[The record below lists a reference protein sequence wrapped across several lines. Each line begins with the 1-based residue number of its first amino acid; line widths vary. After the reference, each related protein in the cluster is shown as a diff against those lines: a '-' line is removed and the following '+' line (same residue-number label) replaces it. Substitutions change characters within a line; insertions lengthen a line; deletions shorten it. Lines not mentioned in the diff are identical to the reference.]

1 MTFQIIPNRPND
13 TDAFSGAHCHI
24 AVSLHNLILNNK
36 DSVVVGLDGKRGSG
50 KSTIVQ
56 IIRKSF
62 ENNNNVKIVSID
74 AWAHGGNHLRRAC
87 LETLADELQSE
98 DETNDSWIDKK
109 WAEQFKKLDVKE
121 ATKEVKSAPLTH
133 DAILGTLSAILFAL
147 ALTYLVK
154 FLDLFLGNKSDFSD
168 LAAPLFSG
176 ITFLIISLLIVFT
189 VFRKKT
195 IEEFLTSLLKI
206 STAPEALITI
216 KSAPDQ
222 SSILFQKWFMEM
234 LAPLSE
240 SPKKKLVIVFDNL
253 DRLNMTEQKAAW
265 QTLQTFLE
273 ARENCNF
280 PQNITFIICFDLSAH
295 PTQAGQAEMNDRF
308 EKILETRFHVPMM
321 PLGKWT
327 DLAENAL
334 KERGF
339 DEASRKEIID
349 TLSILYA
356 KDNSFTIRKLTQCA
370 NALRTLEAQNQVV
383 RIEGEPP
390 SYKLLVC
397 YWHELNRGDY
407 FEKPQNEL
415 QAEKSAIEY
424 EKLTFIER
432 LQQKKID
439 PKIEIALNLKTEEII
454 ASFAQLYCG
463 LDRSESMDFLL
474 GEPILKALKEGD
486 AQQIKQLSQ
495 DYPACERIIRIE
507 LEDQFASFINLN
519 VFRNIISALWNDNA
533 SEQINNDYV
542 QIIEKGIPFQE
553 NALTLTSDN
562 LDSDVK
568 IFVNLLPLLKNDKK
582 VSFLKNL
589 SRTQITTSPTHP
601 RINDEPWYLFAKQ
614 MIELL
619 SESDCTYFRPLPTGS
634 DEQIYKFM
642 EKLYNL
648 SRTDPIFP
656 RQFIKQISDDFKYP
670 NGVPN
675 TPTLEKYFNIIRDNL
690 SSILS
695 SSFLSMKETNF
706 SLVSEFLAH
715 YNQETKIGYALR
727 DNLKKYAMSQKVRN
741 NLPQTPLLYFME
753 WFLFPDTRHEQ
764 NPNRN
769 FSGDYN
775 FFNLCISRIPDISDD
790 EVINTLN
797 DVAALNPGLQPKLL
811 PWIKEYEENT
821 KNN

>member
-109 WAEQFKKLDVKE
+109 WAERFQQLDVKE
-121 ATKEVKSAPLTH
+121 ATKHVKPAAVSKFAIMAPI
-133 DAILGTLSAILFAL
+133 AIASFFYGFSFLDEIIDMKNIPEIGWRITL
-147 ALTYLVK
+147 AL
-154 FLDLFLGNKSDFSD
+154 LFCL
-168 LAAPLFSG
+168 PP
-176 ITFLIISLLIVFT
+176 IIYAIYSYCM
-189 VFRKKT
+189 RKKEDGF
-195 IEEFLTSLLKI
+195 EEIITSLLNI
-206 STAPEALITI
+206 NTAPEALITI

-295 PTQAGQAEMNDRF
+295 PTQASQAEMNDRF
-308 EKILETRFHVPMM
+308 EKILDTRFHVPMM
-321 PLGKWT
+321 PLGKWA

-334 KERGF
+334 EERDF
-339 DEASRKEIID
+339 DEASCKEIID

-486 AQQIKQLSQ
+486 AQKLKQFSEDYTSYERVLRVELKSYMSSYIELS
-495 DYPACERIIRIE
+495 DLARIIIALWSDQYPVPLHNNYISSIE
-507 LEDQFASFINLN
+507 TGIPLKTENLILEINEKTASKAASICINLLEKLSPN
-519 VFRNIISALWNDNA
+519 KRHTLLQQLAKSSTSEISPVSGYENPE
-533 SEQINNDYV
+533 SVYSFMQT
-542 QIIEKGIPFQE
+542 IIE
-553 NALTLTSDN
+553 N
-562 LDSDVK
+562 LQTED
-568 IFVNLLPLLKNDKK
+568 L
-582 VSFLKNL
+582 
-589 SRTQITTSPTHP
+589 
-601 RINDEPWYLFAKQ
+601 
-614 MIELL
+614 
-619 SESDCTYFRPLPTGS
+619 TYFRPIFVKRKEEVPS
-634 DEQIYKFM
+634 FMKFVI
-642 EKLYNL
+642 EKSISEPLEI
-648 SRTDPIFP
+648 R
-656 RQFIKQISDDFKYP
+656 RFIRQISDSFQYP
-670 NGVPN
+670 
-675 TPTLEKYFNIIRDNL
+675 TPSSEKYTKSNEDFFRIIRDEL
-690 SSILS
+690 TDQEISAFWTSPKDRYLE
-695 SSFLSMKETNF
+695 L
-706 SLVSEFLAH
+706 SEFLAH
-715 YNQETKIGYALR
+715 YNQ
-727 DNLKKYAMSQKVRN
+727 
-741 NLPQTPLLYFME
+741 
-753 WFLFPDTRHEQ
+753 
-764 NPNRN
+764 
-769 FSGDYN
+769 
-775 FFNLCISRIPDISDD
+775 
-790 EVINTLN
+790 
-797 DVAALNPGLQPKLL
+797 
-811 PWIKEYEENT
+811 
-821 KNN
+821 

>member
-24 AVSLHNLILNNK
+24 AVSLHNLILGNK

-56 IIRKSF
+56 IVRKSF
-62 ENNNNVKIVSID
+62 ENNDNVKIVSID

-98 DETNDSWIDKK
+98 NETNDRWIDKK
-109 WAEQFKKLDVKE
+109 WAKQFKKLDLKK
-121 ATKEVKSAPLTH
+121 ATKKVKSVPLTR
-133 DAILGTLSAILFAL
+133 DAIFGALGAILFAF
-147 ALTYLVK
+147 ALTYLLK

-195 IEEFLTSLLKI
+195 IEEFLISLLKI

-240 SPKKKLVIVFDNL
+240 SPEKKLVIVFDNL

-273 ARENCNF
+273 ARENFNF

-295 PTQAGQAEMNDRF
+295 PTQASQAEMNDRF
-308 EKILETRFHVPMM
+308 EKILDTRFHVPMM

-334 KERGF
+334 KERDF
-339 DEASRKEIID
+339 DEVSRKEIID

-370 NALRTLEAQNQVV
+370 NALRTLEAQNQIV

-390 SYKLLVC
+390 SYKLLIC
-397 YWHELNRGDY
+397 YWYELSRGDY
-407 FEKPQNEL
+407 IPKVEGETQ
-415 QAEKSAIEY
+415 I
-424 EKLTFIER
+424 EKLTFVER
-432 LQQKKID
+432 LQSKRIDQKIKRVLD
-439 PKIEIALNLKTEEII
+439 KKTEEII
-454 ASFAQLYCG
+454 ADFAQLYCG
-463 LDRSESMDFLL
+463 LDRSEAMDFLL
-474 GEPILKALKEGD
+474 GEPIITALKEGNT
-486 AQQIKQLSQ
+486 QKIKQLSQ
-495 DYPACERIIRIE
+495 DHPACGRIIRIE
-507 LEDQFASFINLN
+507 LEDQFTSFMDLN
-519 VFRNIISALWNDNA
+519 VFRNIICALWDENA
-533 SEQINNDYV
+533 SEQINSDYI
-542 QIIEKGIPFQE
+542 QIIEKGIPFKE
-553 NALTLTSDN
+553 NALTFTSDN
-562 LDSDVK
+562 LDSGVK
-568 IFVNLLPLLKNDKK
+568 IFINLLPLLEEEKK
-582 VSFLKNL
+582 ISFLKNL
-589 SRTQITTSPTHP
+589 ARAQISTSSTHP
-601 RINDEPWYLFAKQ
+601 QINDEPWYLFAKG

-619 SESDCTYFRPLPTGS
+619 SESDRTYFRPLPTGS

-656 RQFIKQISDDFKYP
+656 RQFIKQISDDFEYP
-670 NGVPN
+670 NYRSDDSK
-675 TPTLEKYFNIIRDNL
+675 EEWYFRIIRDDINDFTIKKYL
-690 SSILS
+690 TEHIANSYLMSEIL
-695 SSFLSMKETNF
+695 T
-706 SLVSEFLAH
+706 H
-715 YNQETKIGYALR
+715 YNQETKIGEALR
-727 DNLKKYAMSQKVRN
+727 ENLKTHATSQAVRPN
-741 NLPQTPLLYFME
+741 HPQTALLYFME
-753 WFLFPDTRHEQ
+753 WFLFPHTRQEQ

-769 FSGDYN
+769 FSENYG
-775 FFNLCISRIPDISDD
+775 FLHFCIPRIPDISDD
-790 EVINTLN
+790 DVINTLT
-797 DVAALNPGLQPKLL
+797 DVATLNPNLHPKLL
-811 PWIKEYEENT
+811 QWIKEYKAKMEKRTN
-821 KNN
+821 